1 MSELRPIAR
10 FERTVSELINF
21 LGAESAA
28 LSDSALNT
36 IFTGVTADSREVQPG
51 DLFVALAGST
61 SHGASFIEEVRAAGA
76 VCVVSD
82 EVGAA
87 LIGSQLPVVV
97 VSTPSRQIG
106 EIASWLYDAPF
117 AGLDAVGVT
126 GTNGKTT
133 TAALVGQLWEFANRE
148 CGVIGTVGIRIG
160 RDELA
165 ASFTTPQPAT
175 LQTLAAVMRERH
187 VKNLVMEVS
196 SHALDQKRIGGARFV
211 VAAFTNLTQDHLDY
225 HQTMEN
231 YFQAKAQLF
240 THEYTDMAL
249 INIDDPYGARLAE
262 STQVQVETVSRSNKS
277 ANWHYEWIEQLEQR
291 GQSLGYQVAI
301 RGAGGILI
309 EGRLPLLG
317 EHNLDNALL
326 AIAIA
331 VTTGVDPLVIGAQ
344 MHLLMA
350 PPGRL
355 EPVVVGQSFVA
366 LVDYA
371 HTPDAVAHALATAR
385 SLTTGKVIAVL
396 GCGGDRDATKRPIM
410 GDVLVAG
417 SDIAIFTSD
426 NPRSE
431 NPDAIVQAMLG
442 SRIAGDNLIVQ
453 SDRRGAIA
461 IAVAEAMP
469 GDVVIVLGK
478 GHELGQEVNGVKLPF
493 DDRIELARAIE
504 ALA

>member
-1 MSELRPIAR
+1 MSALRPVAR
-10 FERTVSELINF
+10 FERTVSDLINF
-21 LGAESAA
+21 LGVESAS
-28 LSDSALNT
+28 LSESERNT
-36 IFTGVTADSREVQPG
+36 IFTGITADSREVQAG
-51 DLFVALAGST
+51 DLFVALTGST
-61 SHGASFIEEVRAAGA
+61 FHGASYIEEVRSAGA

-82 EVGAA
+82 EAGAA
-87 LIGSQLPVVV
+87 LIGNRLPVVV
-97 VSTPSRQIG
+97 IPTPSRWIG
-106 EIASWLYDAPF
+106 EIATWFYNAPF
-117 AGLDAVGVT
+117 TGLGAVGIT

-133 TAALVGQLWEFANRE
+133 TAALVGQLWEIANRE

-175 LQTLAAVMRERH
+175 LQTLVAVMRERH

-196 SHALDQKRIGGARFV
+196 SHAIDQKRIGGARFV

-231 YFQAKAQLF
+231 YFQAKSQLF
-240 THEYTDMAL
+240 THEYTDLAL

-262 STQVQVETVSRSNKS
+262 STQVQVETISRSNTS
-277 ANWHYEWIEQLEQR
+277 ANWHYERIEQLAQR

-331 VTTGVDPLVIGAQ
+331 VTTGVDPIVIGAQ
-344 MHLLMA
+344 MDRLMA

-417 SDIAIFTSD
+417 SDVAIFTSD

-431 NPDAIVQAMLG
+431 NPDAIVQEMLG
-442 SRIAGDNLIVQ
+442 SRVAGDNLIVQ

-461 IAVAEAMP
+461 IAVAEATP

>member
-1 MSELRPIAR
+1 MNSFRPIAPY
-10 FERTVSELINF
+10 EKKVSELLNF
-21 LGAESAA
+21 LGVSA
-28 LSDSALNT
+28 DSVTENELDLT
-36 IFTGVTADSREVQPG
+36 FTGVTADSREVLPG
-51 DLFVALAGST
+51 DIFMALPGAK
-61 SHGASFIEEVRAAGA
+61 SHGATFIEGVRKAGA
-76 VCVVSD
+76 VCVVTD
-82 EVGAA
+82 EQGALAVGD
-87 LIGSQLPVVV
+87 QLPVIVL
-97 VSTPSRQIG
+97 TEPSRWVG
-106 EIASWLYDAPF
+106 DIASWFYGSPF
-117 AGLDAVGVT
+117 LGIDAVGIT

-133 TAALVGQLWEFANRE
+133 TAALVQQLWEFAQRE
-148 CGVIGTVGIRIG
+148 CGVIGTIGIRIG
-160 RDELA
+160 KDELP

-175 LQTLAAVMRERH
+175 VHSLVAIMRERH
-187 VKNLVMEVS
+187 LKNLVMEVS
-196 SHALDQKRIGGARFV
+196 SHALDQKRIGGAHFV

-240 THEYTDMAL
+240 TTQYTDLAI
-249 INIDDPYGARLAE
+249 INIDDPYGARLARSCE
-262 STQVQVETVSRSNKS
+262 VLVDTLSRTNQS
-277 ANWHYEWIEQLEQR
+277 ALWHYSSIEQLEQGR
-291 GQSLGYQVAI
+291 GYHIAI

-331 VTTGVDPLVIGAQ
+331 VTTGVDPLVISAN
-344 MHLLMA
+344 MHLLTA

-355 EPVVVGQSFVA
+355 EPVVVGQNFVA

-385 SLTTGKVIAVL
+385 GLTAGRVIAVL
-396 GCGGDRDATKRPIM
+396 GCGGNRDATKRPIM

-417 SDIAIFTSD
+417 SDVAIFTSD

-431 NPDAIVQAMLG
+431 DPDEILKQMVA
-442 SRIAGDNLIVQ
+442 SHEAGQNLIVQ
-453 SDRRGAIA
+453 ADRRGAIA
-461 IAVAEAMP
+461 IAVAEATA

-478 GHELGQEVNGVKLPF
+478 GHELGQEINGHKQPF